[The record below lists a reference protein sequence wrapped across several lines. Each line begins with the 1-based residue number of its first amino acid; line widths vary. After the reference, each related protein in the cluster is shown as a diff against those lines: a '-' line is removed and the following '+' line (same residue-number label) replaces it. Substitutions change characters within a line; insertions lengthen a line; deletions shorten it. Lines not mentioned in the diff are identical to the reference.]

1 MVWCREDGQKEP
13 GSDGTNNAE
22 SPRLWFRRRGLKKI
36 TIRDILLSE
45 GLASVVMVLGTAL
58 SIWAYSWWGI
68 ALACIGLGVLYVT
81 RRVLSVVLKSELDA
95 SRLTFK
101 AALNEYYISRHLYD
115 AELDEIERQKVL
127 DNASGELDNK

>member
-1 MVWCREDGQKEP
+1 MARKNQEVTTPIMPKVQDYGLEEED
-13 GSDGTNNAE
+13 
-22 SPRLWFRRRGLKKI
+22 LKKI

-68 ALACIGLGVLYVT
+68 ALACIGLGVLYAT

-127 DNASGELDNK
+127 DKASGELDKK

>member
-1 MVWCREDGQKEP
+1 MARKNQKVTAPIMPKVQDYGLEEED
-13 GSDGTNNAE
+13 
-22 SPRLWFRRRGLKKI
+22 LKKV

-68 ALACIGLGVLYVT
+68 ALACIGLGVLYAT

-115 AELDEIERQKVL
+115 AGLDEIERQKVL
-127 DNASGELDNK
+127 DKASGELDKK

>member
-1 MVWCREDGQKEP
+1 MARKNQEVTAPIMPKVQDYGLEEED
-13 GSDGTNNAE
+13 
-22 SPRLWFRRRGLKKI
+22 LKKV

-45 GLASVVMVLGTAL
+45 GLASVVMVLITAL

-68 ALACIGLGVLYVT
+68 ALACIGLGVLYAT

-127 DNASGELDNK
+127 DKASGELDKK

>member
-1 MVWCREDGQKEP
+1 MARKNQEVTAPIMPKVQDYGLEEED
-13 GSDGTNNAE
+13 
-22 SPRLWFRRRGLKKI
+22 LKKV

-68 ALACIGLGVLYVT
+68 ALACVGLGVLYAT

-127 DNASGELDNK
+127 DKASGELDKK

>member
-1 MVWCREDGQKEP
+1 MARKNQEVTAPIMPKVQDYGLEEED
-13 GSDGTNNAE
+13 
-22 SPRLWFRRRGLKKI
+22 LKKV

-68 ALACIGLGVLYVT
+68 ALACIGLGVLYAT
-81 RRVLSVVLKSELDA
+81 RRILSVVLKSELDA

-127 DNASGELDNK
+127 DKASGELGNK

>member
-1 MVWCREDGQKEP
+1 MARKNQEVTTPIMPKVQDYGLEEED
-13 GSDGTNNAE
+13 
-22 SPRLWFRRRGLKKI
+22 LKKV

-68 ALACIGLGVLYVT
+68 GLACIGLGVLYAT

-127 DNASGELDNK
+127 DKASSELDKK